1 MLGIIDK
8 LRLEVA
14 RKMAPISQDE
24 YIFSSDRVYLL
35 VLKAYFVSAIIYC
48 DG

>member
-8 LRLEVA
+8 LILEEA

-35 VLKAYFVSAIIYC
+35 VLRAYFLSAIIHC
-48 DG
+48 EN

>member
-8 LRLEVA
+8 LRLEEA
-14 RKMAPISQDE
+14 RKMASISYNE

-35 VLKAYFVSAIIYC
+35 VLRAYFVSAIIHC
-48 DG
+48 ES